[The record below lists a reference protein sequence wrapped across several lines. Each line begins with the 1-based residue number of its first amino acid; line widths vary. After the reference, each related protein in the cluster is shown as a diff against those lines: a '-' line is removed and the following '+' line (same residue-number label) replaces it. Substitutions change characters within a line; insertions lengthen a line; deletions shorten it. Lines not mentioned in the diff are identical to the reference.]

1 MTAREFLAAV
11 QQRAAAATSGPW
23 MKDPD
28 EPSIVL
34 KPDAPG
40 GWDGTA
46 IATVQRDDY
55 GLVEEANT
63 EFIAASRTDVPRLVA
78 ALTAALDL
86 AREWESVA
94 INAGAF
100 YPEASAYA
108 DGQEAALHSAA
119 ESLIDAIEGRLFPP
133 KEIDR

>member
-1 MTAREFLAAV
+1 MSTAREALVAV
-11 QQRAAAATSGPW
+11 QQRADAATDGPW

-63 EFIAASRTDVPRLVA
+63 KFIAASRTDVPRLVA

-86 AREWESVA
+86 CDDPGGPDSWSHMFQGRQSVFVDDIRA
-94 INAGAF
+94 VIT
-100 YPEASAYA
+100 
-108 DGQEAALHSAA
+108 AALT
-119 ESLIDAIEGRLFPP
+119 P
-133 KEIDR
+133 KENDS

>member
-1 MTAREFLAAV
+1 MSTARDYLAAV
-11 QQRAAAATSGPW
+11 QQRADAATDGPW
-23 MKDPD
+23 TKDPD

-86 AREWESVA
+86 ADDPQRHKVA
-94 INAGAF
+94 LGHVDRDDLLAVIT
-100 YPEASAYA
+100 
-108 DGQEAALHSAA
+108 DALT
-119 ESLIDAIEGRLFPP
+119 P
-133 KEIDR
+133 KENDS

>member
-1 MTAREFLAAV
+1 VTARDYLAAV
-11 QQRAAAATSGPW
+11 QQRADAATDGPW

-78 ALTAALDL
+78 ALTAALD
-86 AREWESVA
+86 ESDTWQIGTWHAERRRAA
-94 INAGAF
+94 IT
-100 YPEASAYA
+100 
-108 DGQEAALHSAA
+108 DALT
-119 ESLIDAIEGRLFPP
+119 GRN
-133 KEIDR
+133 DR